1 MLLVFVALAPAENDD
16 ATARQLFLTTKYRR
30 TIDFMAYSIDFAKTL
45 GVTSEYHAIAR
56 SRTPEETS
64 AHQRTC
70 IEAVQAEIDDLMGL
84 VAKKPLDL
92 AEQRPAQLVRGRSQL
107 ERAKG

>member
-1 MLLVFVALAPAENDD
+1 MRLEAGSMLLVFVALAPAENDD

-70 IEAVQAEIDDLMGL
+70 IEAVQAEITRRGWNTQER
-84 VAKKPLDL
+84 PL
-92 AEQRPAQLVRGRSQL
+92 ET
-107 ERAKG
+107 